1 MTKLTRRVASNR
13 SFPKLFS
20 LSGKVAVVT
29 GGSGQLGGEYVRTL
43 LDAGALVVAFDIDPA
58 SPKGRLGDVRTKR
71 LLTVRVDIRDAR
83 SIEKGLKR
91 VVSKL
96 GNPSVLI
103 NNAAIDVPPG
113 AAGRDTGPFESY
125 PESSWRR
132 IMDVNLKGT
141 FLCCQIIGS
150 HMARHGGGSII
161 NISSI
166 YGMLSPDQRIYAY
179 RSEKKPFFK
188 PAAYGVTKAGVA
200 SLTRYLATYWA
211 GSNVRVNTLTLGGV
225 YNRQDET
232 FVKNYS
238 QKVPLG
244 RMANQ
249 HEYNGAVLFLASDAS
264 SYMTGSNL
272 VIDGGFSS
280 W

>member
-1 MTKLTRRVASNR
+1 MTKPSRRAAVNR

-29 GGSGQLGGEYVRTL
+29 GASGQLGGEYVRTL
-43 LDAGALVVAFDIDPA
+43 LEAGAQVAAFDIDPA
-58 SPKGRLGDVRTKR
+58 NPKGRLGEVRTKR
-71 LLTVRVDIRDAR
+71 LLTVRVDIREAR

-96 GNPSVLI
+96 GHPSVLI

-141 FLCCQIIGS
+141 FLCCRIIGG
-150 HMARHGGGSII
+150 HMAEQGGGSII

-179 RSEKKPFFK
+179 RGSEKPFFK
-188 PAAYGVTKAGVA
+188 PAAYGVSKAGLA
-200 SLTRYLATYWA
+200 NLTRYLATYWA
-211 GSNVRVNTLTLGGV
+211 GKNVRVNTLTLGGV
-225 YNRQDET
+225 VNRQDET

-244 RMANQ
+244 RMAGR

-272 VIDGGFSS
+272 VVDGGFSS

>member
-1 MTKLTRRVASNR
+1 MTKPSRRAAANR
-13 SFPKLFS
+13 SFRKLFS

-29 GGSGQLGGEYVRTL
+29 GASGQLGGEYVRTL
-43 LDAGALVVAFDIDPA
+43 LEAGALVAAFDIEPA
-58 SPKGRLGDVRTKR
+58 NPKGRLGEVRTKR
-71 LLTVRVDIRDAR
+71 LLTVRVDIRDAL

-141 FLCCQIIGS
+141 FLCCRIIGG
-150 HMARHGGGSII
+150 HMAEHGGGSII

-179 RSEKKPFFK
+179 RSSERPFFK

-200 SLTRYLATYWA
+200 NLTRYLATYWA

-244 RMANQ
+244 RMACQN
-249 HEYNGAVLFLASDAS
+249 EYNGAVLFLASDAS